1 MRALLCIDGISG
13 SDLMFARGYRSS
25 LMSEELGYVGIP
37 AFVLPD
43 AALISDE
50 SM

>member
-1 MRALLCIDGISG
+1 MRALLCLDSISG
-13 SDLMFARGYRSS
+13 SDLMYVLGYRSR